1 MRIVTVTL
9 VAVVLAG
16 LVVASGCETTT
27 TSGGTTRYNNDQY
40 GFSFEIA
47 DRFEEATG
55 DTAQSMGD
63 AAFDVSFF
71 DPDGAS
77 SADTLRDGMMVSVY
91 ELKQAVTPDLM
102 PAFKS
107 ELEQVLGQLAA
118 GDETVQLQPLADAS
132 LGGATGYST
141 DYTMTLEGLPVQAR
155 TYFVVKDDI
164 EYQITIQSSQEN
176 WADNESDLQAAVDS
190 FKVE

>member
-1 MRIVTVTL
+1 M
-9 VAVVLAG
+9 VLAG

-55 DTAQSMGD
+55 DTAQSTGD

-91 ELKQAVTPDLM
+91 ELQQAVTPDLM

-107 ELEQVLGQLAA
+107 ELEEVLGAA
-118 GDETVQLQPLADAS
+118 RRERRRPSSSQPLADAS